1 MGQRGIEGGYQQYS
15 FNNTHSYTCRDIDSC
30 TDTDRYA
37 YTDAGRHTYRYSFAD
52 AGGDEALF
60 GDAGYWCAAA
70 QDAIK
75 QILLGQY
82 EYGGE
87 GCGVEDVDGFLAAE
101 GKWLANLSA
110 DDFTADK
117 WTEKSN

>member
-1 MGQRGIEGGYQQYS
+1 MNRTIEIELNNGLSDDNRETCYVVIHHGQFSWTLFVAIENNARG
-15 FNNTHSYTCRDIDSC
+15 
-30 TDTDRYA
+30 
-37 YTDAGRHTYRYSFAD
+37 YSFAD

-82 EYGGE
+82 EHGGE
-87 GCGVEDVDGFLAAE
+87 GCGVEDIDGFLAGE

-110 DDFTADK
+110 DDFAPDK
-117 WTEKSN
+117 WTERGN